1 MRQTLTNPSAL
12 SVDAPGV
19 SAQVRVQS
27 RALIGLFA
35 ATLFAS
41 AFLMFLVE
49 PMIARM
55 VLPLLGGAPA
65 VWNTCLVFFQA
76 MLLFG
81 YAYAHGATR
90 YLGVRRHLVLHSI
103 VLLLPLLVLPIGL
116 HHATP
121 QPSENPVIW
130 LLVVLFGSIGL
141 PFFVLSTSAAVL
153 QKWFSATDDTA
164 ARDPYFLY
172 AASNLGSFIALL
184 AYPLIVEPNLR
195 LQDQARLWTA
205 GYVVLVT
212 LSLACATIVW
222 RSGRS
227 AMAAPTLDED
237 AAEPLSPARRARWV
251 ALAFVPS
258 SLLLAV
264 TNYIST
270 DVASVPLLWILP
282 LSLYLLT
289 FVIAFSP
296 SAAGVRGIAAR
307 LMPLLVVMLTLVLI
321 GDMTNPLW
329 LVIPAHL
336 LVFLVIAITC
346 HADLAHDRP
355 SAARLTEFY
364 FWIALGGMLG
374 GLFNALVAPV
384 VFDSILEYPLVL
396 VAACVLRAF
405 PAFTRGTRL
414 SLADLAV
421 PLAIGA
427 AVAIS
432 ILVNNRFG
440 SLSRFIV
447 LGAAVPAVVAFA
459 QQRHR
464 VRFAASIAMILLA
477 GSLTE
482 SPFGRVVYA
491 ARTFFGVN
499 RVRVDEGQGY
509 RFMFH
514 GTTLHGMQRLDPAR
528 SQEPL
533 SYFHR
538 TGPIGQIFDAVPQ
551 ASAASDVAVIGLGV
565 GTLASYRTGA
575 QRWTYYEI
583 DPVVE
588 EIARNEE
595 YFTYLRACGAS
606 CTVVIGDGRLSLA
619 RAEPGKY
626 GVIVLDAFS
635 SDAVPMHLLTREAL
649 ALYRSKLAE
658 GGVIA
663 FNISNWHLSFEK
675 VLARMAADAGLAAL
689 WQREP
694 PDAGSLALG
703 KFPSEWF
710 IVARDPKDFGRLN
723 ADPRWTVP
731 NVPASTP
738 LWTDD
743 FSNVLSVI
751 RR

>member
-1 MRQTLTNPSAL
+1 
-12 SVDAPGV
+12 
-19 SAQVRVQS
+19 
-27 RALIGLFA
+27 
-35 ATLFAS
+35 
-41 AFLMFLVE
+41 
-49 PMIARM
+49 
-55 VLPLLGGAPA
+55 
-65 VWNTCLVFFQA
+65 
-76 MLLFG
+76 
-81 YAYAHGATR
+81 
-90 YLGVRRHLVLHSI
+90 
-103 VLLLPLLVLPIGL
+103 
-116 HHATP
+116 
-121 QPSENPVIW
+121 
-130 LLVVLFGSIGL
+130 
-141 PFFVLSTSAAVL
+141 
-153 QKWFSATDDTA
+153 
-164 ARDPYFLY
+164 
-172 AASNLGSFIALL
+172 
-184 AYPLIVEPNLR
+184 
-195 LQDQARLWTA
+195 
-205 GYVVLVT
+205 
-212 LSLACATIVW
+212 
-222 RSGRS
+222 
-227 AMAAPTLDED
+227 
-237 AAEPLSPARRARWV
+237 
-251 ALAFVPS
+251 
-258 SLLLAV
+258 
-264 TNYIST
+264 
-270 DVASVPLLWILP
+270 
-282 LSLYLLT
+282 
-289 FVIAFSP
+289 
-296 SAAGVRGIAAR
+296 
-307 LMPLLVVMLTLVLI
+307 MPLLVVMLTLVLI

-336 LVFLVIAITC
+336 LVFFVIAIAC
-346 HADLAHDRP
+346 HADVAHDRP

-405 PAFTRGTRL
+405 PAFGRGSRL
-414 SLADLAV
+414 KLADLAV

-447 LGAAVPAVVAFA
+447 LGAAVPALVAFS

-482 SPFGRVVYA
+482 SPFGRTVYA

-588 EIARNEE
+588 EIARNDE

-619 RAEPGKY
+619 RAEAGKY

-635 SDAVPMHLLTREAL
+635 SDAVPMHLMTREAL
-649 ALYRSKLAE
+649 ALYRSKLAQ

-710 IVARDPKDFGRLN
+710 IVGRDPKDFGRLN

-731 NVPASTP
+731 KVPANTP